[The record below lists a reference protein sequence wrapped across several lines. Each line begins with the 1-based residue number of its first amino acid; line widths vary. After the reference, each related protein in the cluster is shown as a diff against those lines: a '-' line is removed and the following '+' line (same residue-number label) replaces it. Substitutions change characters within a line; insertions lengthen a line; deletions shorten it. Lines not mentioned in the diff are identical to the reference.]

1 MLTSLIP
8 GVNTLSSLAANGQ
21 LYSLAHNVAEIQSSV
36 ANVLNIAAT
45 GAVLSGL
52 GLVTSIVGFAFLSRR
67 IGALDKRLSVLV
79 DDVKGIT
86 QTLMY
91 QELAN
96 LRGAVKL
103 MQHAEL
109 ADNPDVQRGKLLQ
122 ANEAFTKL
130 LYFYGQQWAGEKDL
144 KQLPFLEDCY
154 MLAFTG
160 ASITNSELGM
170 HGVASNEF
178 IEHYQSWK
186 TTAQENVKDHLLN
199 ENSKRLLKDVTANVL
214 SIRQLV
220 KLMDFAYDSEKGIDW
235 IDELRNHSS
244 LRPPQLRAVPVR
256 SIEMAKN
263 LTARNDV
270 LNATAAHLEFLEK
283 KHLSISAFS
292 KVIENERKR
301 LDDAPSVFVSFST
314 A

>member
-1 MLTSLIP
+1 MGRDI
-8 GVNTLSSLAANGQ
+8 
-21 LYSLAHNVAEIQSSV
+21 AEIQSTVS
-36 ANVLNIAAT
+36 NVLNIATA

-52 GLVTSIVGFAFLSRR
+52 GLVTSIVGFTFLHKRLV
-67 IGALDKRLSVLV
+67 ALDQRLAVLI
-79 DDVKGIT
+79 DDVKDIKK
-86 QTLMY
+86 TLMY

-109 ADNPDVQRGKLLQ
+109 ADDPDVQRGKLLQ

-130 LYFYGQQWAGEKDL
+130 LYFYGQQWAGEKNV

-154 MLAFTG
+154 TLAFTG

-170 HGVASNEF
+170 YGVASKEF

-186 TTAQENVKDHLLN
+186 ITAQGNVKDHLLN
-199 ENSKRLLKDVTANVL
+199 ENSKRLLKDVTANIL
-214 SIRQLV
+214 PIRQLV

-244 LRPPQLRAVPVR
+244 LRPPQLRAVPVK
-256 SIEMAKN
+256 SIEMANN

-270 LNATAAHLEFLEK
+270 LYATTAHLEFLETK
-283 KHLSISAFS
+283 RLSVSAFS
-292 KVIENERKR
+292 KAVENERKL
-301 LDDAPSVFVSFST
+301 LDDAPAVFVSFST
-314 A
+314 VAA